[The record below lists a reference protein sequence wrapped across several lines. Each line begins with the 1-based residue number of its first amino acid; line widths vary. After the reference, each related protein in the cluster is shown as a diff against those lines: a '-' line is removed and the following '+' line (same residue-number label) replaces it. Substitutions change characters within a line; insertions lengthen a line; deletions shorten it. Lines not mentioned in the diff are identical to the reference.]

1 MLIKASN
8 VIGLK
13 VVSLDK
19 GETIDEVEDVIY
31 DAKAEKVIAFLI
43 NQGGWSA
50 SAQVI
55 PFAEVINIGED
66 ALTIKNRESIK
77 KASDVKGMTA
87 GISASNVNL
96 QKMTV
101 LTKSGSNLGKVSD
114 VVFDEK
120 NGSVHEL
127 EISGGPIQDLRFG
140 RKKLPVSDIENVG
153 VNNIIVNSTS
163 EGKDRKEKNNG
174 RNN

>member
-55 PFAEVINIGED
+55 PF
-66 ALTIKNRESIK
+66 
-77 KASDVKGMTA
+77 
-87 GISASNVNL
+87 
-96 QKMTV
+96 
-101 LTKSGSNLGKVSD
+101 
-114 VVFDEK
+114 
-120 NGSVHEL
+120 
-127 EISGGPIQDLRFG
+127 
-140 RKKLPVSDIENVG
+140 
-153 VNNIIVNSTS
+153 
-163 EGKDRKEKNNG
+163 
-174 RNN
+174 